1 MLSGGPSTLPHPL
14 VIDNLHVCQGHRGR
28 CVRLRPR
35 YRKRNIDASK
45 SGASLS
51 PSNSAHGRLGTQRP
65 FRATAPH
72 ARWTNALRV
81 DHPSP
86 PEPFQPRRRPES
98 IKARTSP
105 ITQLQD
111 ALQHHARHTCRNY
124 TANGMRFVH
133 QVSGSYACGS
143 LRSERPLEASQR
155 TPHPGEPVLH
165 RLGHFRGCRTLR
177 CCSAPRQ
184 SASAVPTV
192 AENRQLNHLA
202 IHAIP
207 RTRCTRAGQS
217 RATAHCVQPE
227 RSSGSRRRMKFT
239 SNHLMLMVTMGEK
252 QQAMKYLQRQ
262 ICETIRPPKE
272 IIDRFD
278 VESLDLQPLV
288 HSFQA
293 PSSDA

>member
-111 ALQHHARHTCRNY
+111 ALQSCTDIHAETIPLTECDLSTKCQGHTPADRSAQSAHWRRLSVRPILASRYCIALAISVVVGRCVAAAHHGNQPRRCRP
-124 TANGMRFVH
+124 
-133 QVSGSYACGS
+133 S
-143 LRSERPLEASQR
+143 LRIAS
-155 TPHPGEPVLH
+155 
-165 RLGHFRGCRTLR
+165 
-177 CCSAPRQ
+177 
-184 SASAVPTV
+184 
-192 AENRQLNHLA
+192 
-202 IHAIP
+202 
-207 RTRCTRAGQS
+207 
-217 RATAHCVQPE
+217 
-227 RSSGSRRRMKFT
+227 
-239 SNHLMLMVTMGEK
+239 
-252 QQAMKYLQRQ
+252 
-262 ICETIRPPKE
+262 
-272 IIDRFD
+272 
-278 VESLDLQPLV
+278 
-288 HSFQA
+288 
-293 PSSDA
+293 